1 MKRKSLIL
9 LVSTVI
15 CALFLGCKEEN
26 VSGMWKINSLQ
37 KDGISQEICD
47 IEIQLDQINNVI
59 SAAGNAGVNNFT
71 GEFILNN
78 NGSISVNNL
87 ASTKMMGS
95 PEAMEFENTFIELL
109 NGLSS
114 AKIKDEKLI
123 LENKNANLKAEFSK
137 VVQYDQP
144 TVTTTLNSFYDTKW
158 IVSSI
163 NSLDSLGTNELYII
177 LSEEELSAFTGIN
190 QIIAPFGYNKDDNSI
205 YIGEGAATLAL
216 GSDEENHIETNFLQ
230 NLYNSQKIELNKN
243 TLLLK
248 DANDNVLIT
257 LKK

>member
-114 AKIKDEKLI
+114 AKIKEGNLV
-123 LENKNANLKAEFSK
+123 LENKDANIQASFSRIQTIT
-137 VVQYDQP
+137 VVTQEPD
-144 TVTTTLNSFYDTKW
+144 SKDFYNTKW

-163 NSLDSLGTNELYII
+163 NGLDSLGTNELYII

-190 QIIAPFGYNKDDNSI
+190 QIMAPFGYNSEDNSI

-216 GSDEENHIETNFLQ
+216 GSDEENQIEANFLQ